1 MEAQNLLS
9 LEVVQTPI
17 EPGAPYMQTVESLK
31 LLPVWVDPEHLV
43 ASARILLLGHAMRV
57 LGVVDHGELIGT
69 ISIERVLSESD
80 FIPVRAITDS
90 IRLIVQ
96 ATDATRE
103 VAQRFVENDLDFAP
117 VVKDGRFLGIVTAN
131 MLLRELGRSWDPLTG
146 LSWSDRLREWG
157 IENLKRG
164 NEVTIL
170 FFDINQFGTYNKR
183 FGHIVGDKILRQ
195 MAAFLRD
202 RVSQDTDVLV
212 RFGGDEFAIGT
223 LRARTDAEELAQQ
236 IARAGHEITVPD
248 AGEGVTFSVG
258 IFGGK
263 RTKER
268 ESVHFAATLD
278 NLINLA
284 SKDCLSRKP
293 DLTIRPELTV
303 PSAPAIEIAPEVPE
317 VRVVNVFA
325 DESSPTALTQVI
337 LRHGD
342 QVISGVSA
350 RMGRPTIQSVATATG
365 KALERAF
372 PGATF
377 KVGDINLSESKD
389 GDRLV
394 SVAGQFSQ
402 GERIALTGGVGSV
415 SGDLYASVAEAT
427 VQAFLSAGP
436 AY

>member
-1 MEAQNLLS
+1 
-9 LEVVQTPI
+9 
-17 EPGAPYMQTVESLK
+17 
-31 LLPVWVDPEHLV
+31 
-43 ASARILLLGHAMRV
+43 MRV
-57 LGVVDHGELIGT
+57 LGVVDSGELIGT
-69 ISIERVLSESD
+69 VSIERVLSESD
-80 FIPVRAITDS
+80 FVPVGSITDS
-90 IRLIVQ
+90 IRLTVQ

-103 VAQRFVENDLDFAP
+103 VAQRFVESDLDYAP

-202 RVSQDTDVLV
+202 RVNSDTDVLV
-212 RFGGDEFAIGT
+212 RYGGDEFAIGT
-223 LRARTDAEELAQQ
+223 LRSRAEAEELAQET
-236 IARAGHEITVPD
+236 ARAGHEITVPD

-258 IFGGK
+258 VFGGK

-293 DLTIRPELTV
+293 DLTIRPELTI
-303 PSAPAIEIAPEVPE
+303 PSTASIEIVPEVPE

-377 KVGDINLSESKD
+377 KVGDINLSESTD
-389 GDRLV
+389 GSRLV

-415 SGDLYASVAEAT
+415 EGDLYASVAEAT

>member
-1 MEAQNLLS
+1 
-9 LEVVQTPI
+9 
-17 EPGAPYMQTVESLK
+17 MQTVESLK

-43 ASARILLLGHAMRV
+43 ASARILLQGHAMRV
-57 LGVVDHGELIGT
+57 LGVVDNGELIGT
-69 ISIERVLSESD
+69 VSIERVLSESG
-80 FIPVRAITDS
+80 FVPVRTITDS

-103 VAQRFVENDLDFAP
+103 VAQRFVEHDLDFAP

-183 FGHIVGDKILRQ
+183 FGHIVGDKILRE
-195 MAAFLRD
+195 MAGFLRD
-202 RVSQDTDVLV
+202 RVNPDTDVLV

-223 LRARTDAEELAQQ
+223 LRTRGEAEEMVQE
-236 IARAGHEITVPD
+236 IGRSGHEISVPD

-293 DLTIRPELTV
+293 DLSIRPELTL
-303 PSAPAIEIAPEVPE
+303 PSAPEIEIAPEVPE

-377 KVGDINLSESKD
+377 KVGDINLTESKD
-389 GDRLV
+389 GGRLV

-415 SGDLYASVAEAT
+415 GDDLYASVAEAT

-436 AY
+436 TH